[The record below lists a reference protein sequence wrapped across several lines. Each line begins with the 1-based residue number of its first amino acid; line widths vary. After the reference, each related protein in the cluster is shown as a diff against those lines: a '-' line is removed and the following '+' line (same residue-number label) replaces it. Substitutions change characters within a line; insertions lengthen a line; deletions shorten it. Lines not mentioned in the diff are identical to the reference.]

1 MKISLDLPES
11 RAHGT
16 VASTDQRTAAA
27 GEPVIDVLGP
37 EAPRLDHLPVV
48 PVPLRALRLSGSPR
62 TGGVNEEHCRV
73 LAAAGDTLHPI
84 IVHGPTLQVV
94 DGNHRVRAASMA
106 GREEIPARMFHG
118 SAADAFV
125 LALRLNTRH
134 GRGLTLSRAECTAAA
149 ARLVSWHPHLSNRMI
164 ASLTGLSAGTIGRI
178 RSSLSAAAGVTGA
191 VRVGKDGRARPVDGS
206 TGRMRAYELLLR
218 DPQASIREIAQ
229 QVGVSPSTV
238 HDVRKRVQAGEEPVP
253 TRRRVQ
259 PPQDTEPERRPE
271 LAPRPEPEREAPA
284 DPAAIIAALTKDPS
298 LRYNNIG
305 RRLVR
310 WLDRCHHSVAAC
322 PEIADRVPS
331 HNIDSVATLARE
343 YAHAW
348 AEFAATLEERHRTA
362 C

>member
-1 MKISLDLPES
+1 MSISLDLPES
-11 RAHGT
+11 RVLST
-16 VASTDQRTAAA
+16 VASTDRTTVASDGPA
-27 GEPVIDVLGP
+27 IDVLGP
-37 EAPRLDHLPVV
+37 QAPRLDHLPVMSV
-48 PVPLRALRLSGSPR
+48 PVRALRHSGSPR

-84 IVHGPTLQVV
+84 IVHGPTLRVI

-125 LALRLNTRH
+125 LALRLNTQH

-218 DPQASIREIAQ
+218 DPHASIREIAQ

-253 TRRRVQ
+253 RRRRVQ
-259 PPQDTEPERRPE
+259 PPQDTEPE
-271 LAPRPEPEREAPA
+271 LAPRPRPEPEREAPA

-348 AEFAATLEERHRTA
+348 SEFAAALEERHRTV